1 MRKYLGIILAMTLIL
16 SLAACGGKDT
26 EPDEQQPIPTGIEN
40 EETAFHKALVP
51 VKYREEEEVQS
62 TYYKTVFEN
71 DEAYYEVQPDGEDA
85 LRIPI
90 SNTVIYGVEDGDN
103 YVEKVTLS
111 LDDGQTVEQYQLY
124 VQLDSGFI
132 HVTGEKTPADA
143 ANEDT
148 ASGENPE
155 AADGVIIIGTPDGA
169 AVPEKAPRGD
179 VEINIEKN

>member
-71 DEAYYEVQPDGEDA
+71 DEAYYEVQPDGEA
-85 LRIPI
+85 SYPHQQHGHLRR
-90 SNTVIYGVEDGDN
+90 GGRR
-103 YVEKVTLS
+103 
-111 LDDGQTVEQYQLY
+111 QLC
-124 VQLDSGFI
+124 
-132 HVTGEKTPADA
+132 GE
-143 ANEDT
+143 
-148 ASGENPE
+148 GH
-155 AADGVIIIGTPDGA
+155 
-169 AVPEKAPRGD
+169 AVPG
-179 VEINIEKN
+179 